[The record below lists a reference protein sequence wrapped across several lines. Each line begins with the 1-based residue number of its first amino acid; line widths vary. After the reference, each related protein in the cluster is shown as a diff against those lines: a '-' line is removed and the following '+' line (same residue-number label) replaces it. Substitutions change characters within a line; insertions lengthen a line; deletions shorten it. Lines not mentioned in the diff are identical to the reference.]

1 MASAL
6 GWADPPPSEAAVRG
20 AVLAGLPV
28 VSGVVAHREAA
39 ALADLTARDLE
50 AVAGGDVG
58 AARPALARFGAR
70 SWDPVAATLG
80 DAAGILSAGLGSAAV
95 EYARVDSVAGA
106 VFGGWSPG
114 GDR

>member
-1 MASAL
+1 M
-6 GWADPPPSEAAVRG
+6 PRYAVR
-20 AVLAGLPV
+20 LDDL
-28 VSGVVAHREAA
+28 EDAA
-39 ALADLTARDLE
+39 ALTAGDAPALTVARRLVAA
-50 AVAGGDVG
+50 AVAEVVTALGVG
-58 AARPALARFGAR
+58 AGPLAAAVDGFGRVESAA
-70 SWDPVAATLG
+70 AATLG

>member
-1 MASAL
+1 M
-6 GWADPPPSEAAVRG
+6 PRYAVRPDD
-20 AVLAGLPV
+20 L
-28 VSGVVAHREAA
+28 EDAA
-39 ALADLTARDLE
+39 ALTAGDAPELVIAGRLVAA
-50 AVAGGDVG
+50 AVAE
-58 AARPALARFGAR
+58 A
-70 SWDPVAATLG
+70 VAATLG

>member
-1 MASAL
+1 M
-6 GWADPPPSEAAVRG
+6 PRYAVRPDD
-20 AVLAGLPV
+20 L
-28 VSGVVAHREAA
+28 EDAA
-39 ALADLTARDLE
+39 ALTAGDAPELVVAGRLVAA
-50 AVAGGDVG
+50 AVAE
-58 AARPALARFGAR
+58 A
-70 SWDPVAATLG
+70 VAATLG